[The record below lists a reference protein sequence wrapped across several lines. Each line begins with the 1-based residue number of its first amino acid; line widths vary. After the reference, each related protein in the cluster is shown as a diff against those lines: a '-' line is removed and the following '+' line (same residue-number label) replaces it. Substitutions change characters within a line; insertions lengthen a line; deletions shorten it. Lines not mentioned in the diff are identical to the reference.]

1 MFLITSWYFSDMQ
14 PSASHAASQRG
25 QGLLWPPDSSSSFGL
40 SSPTSQGPSQSTE
53 PPTTSAWGRW
63 GGEQQLVRPRMEGAE
78 GQGAGFSGAPRPCSQ
93 PRSPSPAGGG
103 HLTQPTGRV
112 GSGHVE
118 GLLPAALPELS
129 PTPAGSPTTKHPL
142 PRSKPALQPF
152 GDPHFS
158 ASAQVPPSDC
168 VARRQCAIGSGQ
180 RWGPS
185 QPPPQHP

>member
-118 GLLPAALPELS
+118 RGFYQLPSPSSRPHLLGPP
-129 PTPAGSPTTKHPL
+129 
-142 PRSKPALQPF
+142 
-152 GDPHFS
+152 
-158 ASAQVPPSDC
+158 PPSTPC
-168 VARRQCAIGSGQ
+168 QEASPLSSPLGTPTSLPLLRF
-180 RWGPS
+180 P
-185 QPPPQHP
+185 HPTVWLGDSAP